1 MPNLTRINALSVSL
15 WQSIATPTT
24 NRTTN
29 GPLYERSCVCSK
41 REQVTSDGRPAQ
53 FQFWLFRSL
62 LVLRSSHHP
71 LTRVLRRPGAQ
82 PSFFNR
88 AEVCPLLIPTNKTR
102 RNNDNPDH
110 KASCNH
116 NFSGVYITDRFA

>member
-15 WQSIATPTT
+15 WQSIATPLTT

-71 LTRVLRRPGAQ
+71 L
-82 PSFFNR
+82 
-88 AEVCPLLIPTNKTR
+88 
-102 RNNDNPDH
+102 
-110 KASCNH
+110 
-116 NFSGVYITDRFA
+116 